1 MKTISCFVFVFF
13 ALIAKSQTS
22 KDYIKLLTADTKQL
36 WRLDSITMNTNYAE
50 LKKEIVVLFKLNN
63 QAIVFYRP
71 SQKKDT
77 ISWYLEKKERYTL
90 LSLGEIGR
98 YEIDFLQK
106 NNVKYMRLRDEIPV
120 QKNINITEY
129 FFIPSKL

>member
-1 MKTISCFVFVFF
+1 MKTISCLVFVFF
-13 ALIAKSQTS
+13 VLTAKSQTS
-22 KDYIKLLTADTKQL
+22 KDYIKMLTADMKKF
-36 WRLDSITMNTNYAE
+36 WRLDSITMNTNYAA

-63 QAIVFYRP
+63 QAIIFYRP

-77 ISWYLEKKERYTL
+77 INWYLEKKERYTL